1 MFEERGN
8 EHDAK
13 LARNFAETIGDRAGK
28 GIGEI
33 EERRIFDRA
42 KVRREEKLLR
52 HHDVRAIGRS
62 LADELLMMIEG
73 LGLGREGFRLEQGDA
88 GHGVGERKK
97 EGDDFFYRKLSVVG
111 GLLRCRVNVL

>member
-1 MFEERGN
+1 
-8 EHDAK
+8 
-13 LARNFAETIGDRAGK
+13 
-28 GIGEI
+28 
-33 EERRIFDRA
+33 
-42 KVRREEKLLR
+42 
-52 HHDVRAIGRS
+52 
-62 LADELLMMIEG
+62 MMIEG